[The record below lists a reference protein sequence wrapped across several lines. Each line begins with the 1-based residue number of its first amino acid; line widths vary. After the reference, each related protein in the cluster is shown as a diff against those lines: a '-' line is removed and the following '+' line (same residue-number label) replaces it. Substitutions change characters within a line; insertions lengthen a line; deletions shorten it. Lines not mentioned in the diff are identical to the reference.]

1 MRRVRR
7 QWNRIMKYHLVALAL
22 LASLGVAAQS
32 QLQKSML
39 DTFVKYASIDS
50 QSSNDSIC
58 TQGQHNMALAL
69 KADVEDAVAKAK
81 TSGVEIELSDANYLY
96 VTIPTNVKAACP
108 TMGISCHIDVTPE
121 APGGLSLIHI

>member
-1 MRRVRR
+1 
-7 QWNRIMKYHLVALAL
+7 MKYNLVALTL

-32 QLQKSML
+32 QVQKSML

-96 VTIPTNVKAACP
+96 VTIPANVKAACP
-108 TMGISCHIDVTPE
+108 STSPLPWH
-121 APGGLSLIHI
+121 